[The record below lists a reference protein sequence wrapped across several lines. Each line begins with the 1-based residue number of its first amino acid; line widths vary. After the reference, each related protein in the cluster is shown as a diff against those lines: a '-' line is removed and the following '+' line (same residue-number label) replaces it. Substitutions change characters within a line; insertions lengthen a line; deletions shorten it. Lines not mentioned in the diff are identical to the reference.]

1 MKSKKDMQLEIQ
13 KYQGRI
19 YYYDEVDKQIY
30 PANWVHSLE
39 DYNHY
44 GYEAHHIIPYTDW
57 ELNTKNVKDYY
68 VNALV
73 IIPKVMHQHLEN
85 PEYKLPKEVFE
96 KIYGINPDSI
106 YLDINSRIPRTC
118 ELFTHTLLAGGV
130 SSYTPSFSL
139 IDDSELS
146 CFDGLPSFRFYNR
159 RSSMTENFSQSIYPE
174 KEGAN
179 V

>member
-30 PANWVHSLE
+30 PAKWVHSLE

-85 PEYKLPKEVFE
+85 PEYKLPKEVFK

-130 SSYTPSFSL
+130 SSEGAKQFCRLDYKTTPADEKTPSFSL

-146 CFDGLPSFRFYNR
+146 CFDGLPSFR
-159 RSSMTENFSQSIYPE
+159 E